1 MSRSAR
7 LRKYGAVYKQY
18 MLEERE
24 RMPERLGE
32 RIGEKLVEK
41 REKASDR
48 KREEKHE
55 QKIGQFRSE
64 IKADKKDQKIKKE
77 RIEKESKTRRKKPE
91 PNDYQIFYQLES
103 SKEKYKQMPGKE
115 RMKNIAKEWD
125 KKKRQRTIVK

>member
-7 LRKYGAVYKQY
+7 LRKYGAVYRQY

-24 RMPERLGE
+24 KLGE
-32 RIGEKLVEK
+32 RIGEKIVEK

-55 QKIGQFRSE
+55 QKIEPR
-64 IKADKKDQKIKKE
+64 ADRKTVKKHEKTEKTEQT
-77 RIEKESKTRRKKPE
+77 EKESKTRRKKPE
-91 PNDYQIFYQLES
+91 PNDYQVFYQLES

-125 KKKRQRTIVK
+125 KKKRQRTIAK